1 MAFPQHPLH
10 DITFSMRN
18 FGRDLRFGLR
28 SLRRSPAFTLIAVLS
43 LALGIGANTAIF
55 SVIDALLLRD
65 LPVKAP
71 RELMLFGNGRAS
83 GVDDDF
89 PNGETLLFSVPFFRA
104 VRASNS
110 VFTDIAAEESMMDA
124 VHARFS
130 SSSEPERLRIRL
142 VSGNYFSVLGAG
154 AEAGRM
160 LTADDDVKRGGHPV
174 AVMSYAF
181 WERRFARDP
190 GVIGKTFAFNGN
202 TYTIAGVAAREFFGT
217 VVGEAADFW
226 IPLAMIHQVQPWFD
240 NPFDGKSQ
248 SLWLIGRAKSQ
259 VKQAAASANV
269 NLIFQQWL
277 HDLAGASPSAER
289 VEDMRK
295 AHIVLT
301 DGAKGISDLRSNF
314 SEPLRILM
322 AVVGVVLLIACAN
335 VANLHLARAAGRTR
349 EISVRL
355 ALGASRR
362 ILIAQLLTESALLGL
377 MGGALGLL
385 AGWWGSQ
392 LLIKS
397 VPQAFALVVEPNVR
411 VLLFTFALAVGTGLL
426 FGIAPALRMT
436 RADIGSSLKEGKGTA
451 RSQSRSLLGQ
461 VLVGGQVALALF
473 LMIGAGLFLRTLLRL
488 SETNAG
494 FDKDHITIFEL
505 DSGANAL
512 KPEMAR
518 VIEERVRALPGI
530 EATSFAMMTFQRGG
544 WTSPVWREGVEHTEA
559 NKTDIDGNRVGATYF
574 ATMGMT
580 MLEGRTFGARDTPE
594 SQHLAVVNETFVRKM
609 FPSTPP
615 LGRHFSIGGSF
626 DIEIIGVV
634 KDAKYRSLREKPR
647 AMWFLYTD
655 QERDGFGNLMV
666 RMRGESKAMIPQIRA
681 AIHDENANVSVSMV
695 APLATRVSE
704 SLSREKLLARLA
716 TFFGTLAL
724 LLASIGLYG
733 VLAYS
738 VSRRTNEI
746 GIRMALGA
754 RPDTILRMVVGESL
768 IVVAIG
774 LAVGVPAALACGR
787 FVASQL
793 YGVPSNDAWTI
804 IGAATILTAVAL
816 MASFLPARRAAL
828 LDPLTAL
835 REE

>member
-1 MAFPQHPLH
+1 
-10 DITFSMRN
+10 MRN

-28 SLRRSPAFTLIAVLS
+28 SLRRSPAFTLVAVLS

-71 RELMLFGNGRAS
+71 RELTLFGDGRAS

-89 PNGETLLFSVPFFRA
+89 PNGETLLFSVPFFRE
-104 VRASNS
+104 VRANNS
-110 VFTDIAAEESMMDA
+110 VFVDVAAEESMMNA

-130 SSSEPERLRIRL
+130 SSSEPERLRVRV
-142 VSGNYFSVLGAG
+142 VSGNYFSMLGVEPA
-154 AEAGRM
+154 AGRM
-160 LTADDDVKRGGHPV
+160 TTSDDDLKPGGNPV
-174 AVMSYAF
+174 AVVSHAF
-181 WERRFARDP
+181 WERRFASDP
-190 GVIGKTFAFNGN
+190 GAIGKTFSFNG
-202 TYTIAGVAAREFFGT
+202 TTFTIVGVAARDFFGT
-217 VVGEAADFW
+217 VVGEVADVW
-226 IPLAMIHQVQPWFD
+226 IPLSMLHEVQPWFD
-240 NPFDGKSQ
+240 HPYDARSQ
-248 SLWLIGRAKSQ
+248 SFWLIGRSKSG
-259 VKQAAASANV
+259 VKPATAAANV

-277 HDLAGASPSAER
+277 HELAGASPSADQ
-289 VEDMRK
+289 VEDMRR
-295 AHIVLT
+295 AHIVMT
-301 DGAKGISDLRSNF
+301 DGAKGISDLRSSF

-322 AVVGVVLLIACAN
+322 VVVGVVLLIACAN

-436 RADIGSSLKEGKGTA
+436 RADIGSSLKEGKGMA

-488 SETNAG
+488 SETNVG
-494 FDKDHITIFEL
+494 FDKDHVTIFEL
-505 DSGANAL
+505 DSGANSL
-512 KPEMAR
+512 KPEAAR
-518 VIEERVRALPGI
+518 VIEERVRALPGV

-559 NKTDIDGNRVGATYF
+559 NKTELDGNRVGATYF

-580 MLEGRTFGARDTPE
+580 MLAGRTFGARDTPQ
-594 SQHLAVVNETFVRKM
+594 SQHVAVVNETFVRKL
-609 FPSTPP
+609 FPDTPP
-615 LGRHFSIGGSF
+615 VGRHFSIGGSF
-626 DIEIIGVV
+626 DIEIIGIVR
-634 KDAKYRSLREKPR
+634 DAKYRSLREKPR
-647 AMWFLYTD
+647 AMWFLYTE
-655 QERDGFGNLMV
+655 QERDGYGNLMV
-666 RMRGESKAMIPQIRA
+666 RTSRESKAMIPAIRA

-695 APLATRVSE
+695 APLATRVGE
-704 SLSREKLLARLA
+704 SLSREKLLASLA
-716 TFFGTLAL
+716 TFFGVLAL

-768 IVVAIG
+768 IVVGIG
-774 LAVGVPAALACGR
+774 LAVGIPAALECGR

-793 YGVPSNDAWTI
+793 YGVPANDAWSI

>member
-1 MAFPQHPLH
+1 MGP
-10 DITFSMRN
+10 N
-18 FGRDLRFGLR
+18 VR
-28 SLRRSPAFTLIAVLS
+28 SL
-43 LALGIGANTAIF
+43 
-55 SVIDALLLRD
+55 
-65 LPVKAP
+65 KQ
-71 RELMLFGNGRAS
+71 
-83 GVDDDF
+83 
-89 PNGETLLFSVPFFRA
+89 
-104 VRASNS
+104 
-110 VFTDIAAEESMMDA
+110 
-124 VHARFS
+124 
-130 SSSEPERLRIRL
+130 
-142 VSGNYFSVLGAG
+142 
-154 AEAGRM
+154 
-160 LTADDDVKRGGHPV
+160 DVVGDV
-174 AVMSYAF
+174 
-181 WERRFARDP
+181 
-190 GVIGKTFAFNGN
+190 
-202 TYTIAGVAAREFFGT
+202 GT
-217 VVGEAADFW
+217 V
-226 IPLAMIHQVQPWFD
+226 
-240 NPFDGKSQ
+240 
-248 SLWLIGRAKSQ
+248 LWVLMGSIG
-259 VKQAAASANV
+259 
-269 NLIFQQWL
+269 L
-277 HDLAGASPSAER
+277 
-289 VEDMRK
+289 
-295 AHIVLT
+295 
-301 DGAKGISDLRSNF
+301 
-314 SEPLRILM
+314 
-322 AVVGVVLLIACAN
+322 VLLIACAN

-411 VLLFTFALAVGTGLL
+411 VLLFTFALAVATGLL

-436 RADIGSSLKEGKGTA
+436 RSDIGGSLKEGKGMS

-488 SETNAG
+488 SETNVG
-494 FDKDHITIFEL
+494 FDKDHVTIFEL
-505 DSGANAL
+505 DSGANTL

-518 VIEERVRALPGI
+518 VIEERVRALPGV

-559 NKTDIDGNRVGATYF
+559 NQMEMDGNRVGATYF
-574 ATMGMT
+574 STMGMT
-580 MLEGRTFGARDTPE
+580 MLAGRTFGARDTPE
-594 SQHLAVVNETFVRKM
+594 SQHVAVVNETFVRKL
-609 FPSTPP
+609 FSGTPP
-615 LGRHFSIGGSF
+615 LGRHFSIGGSS

-647 AMWFLYTD
+647 AMWFLYTE
-655 QERDGFGNLMV
+655 QERDGYGNLMV
-666 RMRGESKAMIPQIRA
+666 RMRGESKAMIPAIRA

-695 APLATRVSE
+695 APLATRVGE

-716 TFFGTLAL
+716 TFFGALAL

-774 LAVGVPAALACGR
+774 LAVGVPAALGCGR

-804 IGAATILTAVAL
+804 VGAAAILTAVAL